1 MGQTFIVTNQP
12 PPSSPRPPTPPS
24 VAVNDSGNV
33 EDESGGDLSV
43 TVCEDPSSSPTLS
56 LSAPSSPLEDVS
68 VSCADDGDRSDDY
81 QDLFSSFA
89 LQVADGRRQSVTQIT
104 SPDDTLVLSIGSESP
119 PLLVDHH
126 QQVDPFLSS
135 SGECA
140 FPALPSQSPFDTP
153 LTRILLWTQTTKAFY
168 HDLILL
174 SLTALLS

>member
-1 MGQTFIVTNQP
+1 MGQTFIVTN
-12 PPSSPRPPTPPS
+12 PSSPRPPTPPS

-68 VSCADDGDRSDDY
+68 LSCADDGDRSDDY

-140 FPALPSQSPFDTP
+140 FPALPSQQSPFDTP